1 MKTVARGQAN
11 SGEALLRQMAV
22 RRRRENVMVAVLAV
36 LAVLGGG
43 HAIFSVFQEDPPG
56 PSDDSTVTIVG
67 HAALVGSFGEQFVM
81 TYLTAVSGQQEKIGE
96 FAGTGGQITLPSTP
110 RHVSDPVIVYT
121 SRERSGG
128 GVEIWA
134 VTISVRVA
142 KGAVATAADARQ
154 YYRVA
159 VSLSDGQ
166 LRALSIPAVVE
177 PPAKG
182 PDLSLAYSSPC
193 AADTPLSQVAAG
205 FLGALLAGSGDV
217 GRYITQASGITALKP
232 SPFTTVELVSVT
244 TDDNNCGN
252 GPAQAKVLATVNP
265 KGDGGAW
272 ASLAYPL
279 SMIRSGGQWQVQS
292 IDPVP
297 ALTNPLTLVGGQ
309 DSRGVGSGTSTA
321 PPSTSVQ
328 IPPAK
333 QN

>member
-1 MKTVARGQAN
+1 
-11 SGEALLRQMAV
+11 MAV

-43 HAIFSVFQEDPPG
+43 HAIFSVFQTDPPG
-56 PSDDSTVTIVG
+56 PSDESTVSIVG
-67 HAALVGSFGEQFVM
+67 HAELVGSFGQQFVM
-81 TYLTAVSGQQEKIGE
+81 TYLTATSGQQEKIGE
-96 FAGTGGQITLPSTP
+96 FVGAGSQIALPSTP
-110 RHVSDPVIVYT
+110 RHASDPVIVYT

-128 GVEIWA
+128 GFEIWA

-142 KGAVATAADARQ
+142 KGAVVTAADTRQ

-159 VSLSDGQ
+159 VSLSDGR
-166 LRALSIPAVVE
+166 LRALSIPAVIE

-182 PDLSLAYSSPC
+182 SDLALAYSSPC

-217 GRYITQASGITALKP
+217 GRYVTQDSGITALKP
-232 SPFTTVELVSVT
+232 SPLTAVELVSAT

-252 GPAQAKVLATVNP
+252 GKPQAKVLATVNP
-265 KGDGGAW
+265 KGDGGAM

-279 SMIRSGGQWQVQS
+279 SMIRNGGQWQVQS

-297 ALTNPLTLVGGQ
+297 ALTNPLTLVAGQ
-309 DSRGVGSGTSTA
+309 DSRGGGNSTSTT